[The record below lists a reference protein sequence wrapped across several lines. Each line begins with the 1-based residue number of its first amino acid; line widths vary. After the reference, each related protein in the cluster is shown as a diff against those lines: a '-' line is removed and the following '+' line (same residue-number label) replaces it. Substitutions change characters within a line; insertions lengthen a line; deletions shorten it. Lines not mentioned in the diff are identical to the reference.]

1 MSLIFICI
9 WQPGHIAIGQVS
21 FGIAHPVSL
30 EPFEARFRGADLGQL
45 VKRDPA
51 AQNAGYLRGL
61 ALRHVSPGNH
71 DDKVSAKTC
80 DASCPVPNARAA
92 GRQEPPCSV
101 STLPPTQLPAQPKP
115 RPVGRQDGR
124 DRFGRSLRCHA
135 AYDLTPDEVALMWR
149 TAPPRMPLD
158 PTEAGAGPAPRGA
171 GGHRAG
177 LAVVGSKPSSLLT

>member
-1 MSLIFICI
+1 MRSACFAGSMSLIFICI

-115 RPVGRQDGR
+115 RPVLHETTQSCAQAPSVP
-124 DRFGRSLRCHA
+124 RSTAEIHA
-135 AYDLTPDEVALMWR
+135 SLTPIISLPKLFPSILTNWARLCENPGR
-149 TAPPRMPLD
+149 TR
-158 PTEAGAGPAPRGA
+158 TRT
-171 GGHRAG
+171 R
-177 LAVVGSKPSSLLT
+177 